1 MHLVLFQMMESEIY
15 LNQIKMEKSMK
26 EINVAVTGGAGQIAY
41 SLLPRLVSGE
51 TFGPD
56 IKVNLRLIEIPQV
69 VDKLQGTIMELIDCG
84 FDQTG
89 ELTATSD
96 IREGVK
102 DADWVLLVGSIPRGI
117 VIDGKKIEERSDL
130 LKINGGIFT
139 DQGAAIGQVAKPD
152 AKILVVGNPANTNA
166 LIGMNSAKNPSQ
178 QWFAMTALDANRAKA
193 QLAEKAGTS
202 ISSVKNM
209 IIWGNHSPTMYPDP
223 YNATINGVSAAETI
237 NDDQWLAEEYLPL
250 VQQRGK
256 AVIDARGASSAAS
269 AANAAIDT
277 VKAVMNPT
285 PDGDCFSAAIASDG
299 SYGVPQGL
307 IFGFP
312 LRTSANGEVEIIQGI
327 ELNEFAQSKIAI
339 TTQEL
344 ESEREA
350 VADLID

>member
-1 MHLVLFQMMESEIY
+1 
-15 LNQIKMEKSMK
+15 MK

-41 SLLPRLVSGE
+41 SLLPRLISGE
-51 TFGPD
+51 TFGSD
-56 IKVNLRLIEIPQV
+56 TKVNLRLIEIPQV

-84 FDQTG
+84 FEQTG
-89 ELTATSD
+89 ELIATSD
-96 IREGVK
+96 IKEGVK
-102 DADWVLLVGSIPRGI
+102 DADWILLVGSIPRGI

-139 DQGAAIGQVAKPD
+139 DQGSAIGELAKSD

-166 LIGMNSAKNPSQ
+166 LIGMHSANNSSQ

-193 QLAEKAGTS
+193 QLAEKAAVE
-202 ISSVKNM
+202 ISSIKNM

-223 YNATINGVSAAETI
+223 YNATINGVSAAEVI
-237 NDDQWLAEEYLPL
+237 NDNLWLEDSYLPL

-277 VKAVMNPT
+277 VKAVINPT
-285 PDGDCFSAAIASDG
+285 KEGDCFSAAVVSDG
-299 SYGVPQGL
+299 SYGIPEGL

-312 LRTSANGEVEIIQGI
+312 LRTNSNGEIEIIQGI
-327 ELNEFAQSKIAI
+327 ELNEFAQTKIKV
-339 TTQEL
+339 TTEEL

-350 VADLID
+350 VSDLIG

>member
-1 MHLVLFQMMESEIY
+1 
-15 LNQIKMEKSMK
+15 MK

-51 TFGPD
+51 TFGAD
-56 IKVNLRLIEIPQV
+56 TKVNLRLIEIPQV
-69 VDKLQGTIMELIDCG
+69 VEKLQGTIMELTDCG

-89 ELTATSD
+89 ELIATSD
-96 IREGVK
+96 IKEGVK
-102 DADWVLLVGSIPRGI
+102 NADWILLVGSIPRGI

-139 DQGAAIGQVAKPD
+139 DQGAAIGQLSKPN

-166 LIGMNSAKNPSQ
+166 LIGMNSAGNKQ
-178 QWFAMTALDANRAKA
+178 QEWFAMTALDANRAKA
-193 QLAEKAGTS
+193 QLAEKAKVD
-202 ISSVKNM
+202 ISTLKNM

-223 YNATINGVSAAETI
+223 YNATIDGTSAAEVI
-237 NDDQWLAEEYLPL
+237 NDSKWLEEQYLPL

-277 VKAVMNPT
+277 VKSVINPT
-285 PDGDCFSAAIASDG
+285 ADGDCFSAAVVSDG
-299 SYGVPQGL
+299 SYGVPEGL

-312 LRTSANGEVEIIQGI
+312 LKTTKEGKVEIIQGV
-327 ELNEFAQSKIAI
+327 ELNEFAKSKIQV
-339 TTQEL
+339 TTDEL

-350 VADLID
+350 VADLI

>member
-1 MHLVLFQMMESEIY
+1 
-15 LNQIKMEKSMK
+15 MK

-51 TFGPD
+51 TFGSD
-56 IKVNLRLIEIPQV
+56 TKVNLRLIEIPQV

-84 FDQTG
+84 FEQTG

-139 DQGAAIGQVAKPD
+139 DQGAAIGELSKPD

-166 LIGMNSAKNPSQ
+166 LIGMNSANNDGQ

-193 QLAEKAGTS
+193 QLAEKAKVE
-202 ISSVKNM
+202 ISSLKNM

-223 YNATINGVSAAETI
+223 YNATIDGNSAAEVI
-237 NDDQWLAEEYLPL
+237 NDINWLEDDYLPL

-277 VKAVMNPT
+277 VKSVINPT
-285 PDGDCFSAAIASDG
+285 QEGDCFSAAVVSDG
-299 SYGVPQGL
+299 SYGVPEGL

-312 LRTSANGEVEIIQGI
+312 LRTNPAGEVEIVQGI
-327 ELNEFAQSKIAI
+327 EINDFAKSKIQI
-339 TTQEL
+339 TTEEL
-344 ESEREA
+344 ESERKD
-350 VADLID
+350 VADLIS

>member
-1 MHLVLFQMMESEIY
+1 
-15 LNQIKMEKSMK
+15 MK

-56 IKVNLRLIEIPQV
+56 TKVNLRLIEIPQV

-84 FDQTG
+84 FEQTG
-89 ELTATSD
+89 KLIATSD
-96 IREGVK
+96 IKEGVK

-139 DQGAAIGQVAKPD
+139 DQGAAIGELAKSD
-152 AKILVVGNPANTNA
+152 AKVLVVGNPANTNA
-166 LIGMNSAKNPSQ
+166 LIGMNKANNSSQ

-193 QLAEKAGTS
+193 QLAEKAGVE
-202 ISSVKNM
+202 ISSLKNM
-209 IIWGNHSPTMYPDP
+209 VIWGNHSPTMYPDP
-223 YNATINGVSAAETI
+223 YNATIDGQSAAEVI
-237 NDDQWLAEEYLPL
+237 NDSRWLEDDYLPL

-277 VKAVMNPT
+277 VKSVINPT
-285 PDGDCFSAAIASDG
+285 EEGDCFSAAVVSDG
-299 SYGVPQGL
+299 SYGVPEGL

-312 LRTSANGEVEIIQGI
+312 LQTTQEGKIEIIQGI
-327 ELNEFAQSKIAI
+327 ELNDFAKAKIKI
-339 TTQEL
+339 TTEEL
-344 ESEREA
+344 ESERQA
-350 VADLID
+350 VADLIS

>member
-1 MHLVLFQMMESEIY
+1 
-15 LNQIKMEKSMK
+15 MK

-51 TFGPD
+51 TFGSD
-56 IKVNLRLIEIPQV
+56 TKVNLRLIEIPQV

-84 FDQTG
+84 FEQTG

-139 DQGAAIGQVAKPD
+139 DQGAAIGELSKPD

-166 LIGMNSAKNPSQ
+166 LIGMNSANNAGQ

-193 QLAEKAGTS
+193 QLAEKAKVE
-202 ISSVKNM
+202 ISSLKNM

-223 YNATINGVSAAETI
+223 YNATIDGNSAAEVI
-237 NDDQWLAEEYLPL
+237 NDINWLEDDYLPL

-277 VKAVMNPT
+277 VKSVINPT
-285 PDGDCFSAAIASDG
+285 QEGDCFSAAVVSDG
-299 SYGVPQGL
+299 SYGVPEGL

-312 LRTSANGEVEIIQGI
+312 LRTNPAGKVEIV
-327 ELNEFAQSKIAI
+327 
-339 TTQEL
+339 QEL
-344 ESEREA
+344 KLMTLLSQKFK
-350 VADLID
+350 

>member
-1 MHLVLFQMMESEIY
+1 
-15 LNQIKMEKSMK
+15 MK

-51 TFGPD
+51 TFGSD
-56 IKVNLRLIEIPQV
+56 TKVNLRLIEIPQV

-84 FDQTG
+84 FEQTG
-89 ELTATSD
+89 KLIATSD
-96 IREGVK
+96 IKEGVK

-139 DQGAAIGQVAKPD
+139 DQGAAIGELAKSD
-152 AKILVVGNPANTNA
+152 AKVLVVGNPANTNA
-166 LIGMNSAKNPSQ
+166 LIGMNKANNSSQ

-193 QLAEKAGTS
+193 QLAEKAGVE
-202 ISSVKNM
+202 ISSLKNM
-209 IIWGNHSPTMYPDP
+209 VIWGNHSPTMYPDP
-223 YNATINGVSAAETI
+223 YNATIDGQSAAEVI
-237 NDDQWLAEEYLPL
+237 NDSKWLEDDYLPL

-277 VKAVMNPT
+277 VKSVINPT
-285 PDGDCFSAAIASDG
+285 EEGNCFSAAIVSDG
-299 SYGVPQGL
+299 SYGVPEGL

-312 LRTSANGEVEIIQGI
+312 LQTTQEGKVEIIQGI
-327 ELNEFAQSKIAI
+327 ELNDFAKAKIKI
-339 TTQEL
+339 TTEEL
-344 ESEREA
+344 ESERQA
-350 VADLID
+350 VADLIS

>member
-1 MHLVLFQMMESEIY
+1 
-15 LNQIKMEKSMK
+15 MK

-41 SLLPRLVSGE
+41 SLLPRLISGE

-56 IKVNLRLIEIPQV
+56 TKVNLRLIEIPQV

-84 FDQTG
+84 FEQTG
-89 ELTATSD
+89 ELIATSD
-96 IREGVK
+96 IKEGVK
-102 DADWVLLVGSIPRGI
+102 NADWVLLVGSIPRGI

-139 DQGAAIGQVAKPD
+139 DQGSAIGELAKSD

-166 LIGMNSAKNPSQ
+166 LIGMHSANNSTQ

-193 QLAEKAGTS
+193 QLAEKAAVE

-223 YNATINGVSAAETI
+223 YNATINGASAAEVI
-237 NDDQWLAEEYLPL
+237 NDNLWLEDSYLPL

-277 VKAVMNPT
+277 VKAVINPT
-285 PDGDCFSAAIASDG
+285 KEGDCFSAAVVSDG
-299 SYGVPQGL
+299 SYGIPEGL

-312 LRTSANGEVEIIQGI
+312 LRTNSNGEIEIIQGI
-327 ELNEFAQSKIAI
+327 ELNEFAQTKIKV
-339 TTQEL
+339 TTEEL

-350 VADLID
+350 VSDLIS